1 VRYAVLLDAQVI
13 EVEVD
18 GDRVTVAGQPHTA
31 TLGVIPGTPLRLLLL
46 DGRPTTLSV
55 ESLGRGRWT
64 LAPGGEH
71 REVEVLDERT
81 LHIRSL
87 TSNGDRQRPSPVL
100 KAPMPGL
107 VLRVQVAP
115 GQVVAAGSGLVV
127 LEAMKMENELKAA
140 GPAVVK
146 AVWVQPGEAV
156 EKGQVLLEFE
166 GQGPGT
172 RDQGPEASK
181 AATSSP

>member
-1 VRYAVLLDAQVI
+1 VKYTILLAGQVI
-13 EVEVD
+13 EVEVN
-18 GDRVTVAGQPHTA
+18 GDQVTVAGQPHMA
-31 TLGVIPGTPLRLLLL
+31 TLGAIPGTPLRLLLL

-55 ESLGRGRWT
+55 ESLGRGRWA
-64 LAPGGEH
+64 LSPGGER

-87 TSNGDRQRPSPVL
+87 TSGGERPRVSPML

-107 VLRVQVAP
+107 VLRVQVAA
-115 GQVVAAGSGLVV
+115 GQTVAAGSGLVV
-127 LEAMKMENELKAA
+127 LEAMKMENELKAG

-146 AVWVQPGEAV
+146 AVRVQAGEAV

-166 GQGPGT
+166 DLAG
-172 RDQGPEASK
+172 S
-181 AATSSP
+181 

>member
-1 VRYAVLLDAQVI
+1 MRYAVLLDGRTI

-18 GDRVTVAGQPHTA
+18 GERVTVAGQLYRA

-55 ESLGRGRWT
+55 EPLGRGRWA
-64 LAPGGEH
+64 LAPGGER
-71 REVEVLDERT
+71 REVEVLDERA
-81 LHIRSL
+81 LHIRGL
-87 TSNGDRQRPSPVL
+87 TSNGDRPRVSPVL

-115 GQVVAAGSGLVV
+115 GQAVAAGAGLVV

-140 GPAVVK
+140 ASAVIK
-146 AVWVQPGEAV
+146 AVRVQPGETV

-166 GQGPGT
+166 DSTG
-172 RDQGPEASK
+172 S
-181 AATSSP
+181 